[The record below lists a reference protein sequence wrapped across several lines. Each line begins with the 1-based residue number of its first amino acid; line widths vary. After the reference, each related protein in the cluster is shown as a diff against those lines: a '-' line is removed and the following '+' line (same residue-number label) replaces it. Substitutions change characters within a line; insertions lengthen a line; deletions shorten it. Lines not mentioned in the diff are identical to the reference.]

1 MIDFENGKE
10 EEDILINNN
19 DLNDINRYRI
29 PLCSV
34 YLILSIICWVIF
46 LLIGYFAVI
55 QMIIFRNYYA
65 SFIWTIFYYGSNK
78 EPPYCFIQ
86 IHRSIILVLFIITLI
101 FATLQFIYFLIKST
115 YKKDY
120 NIYETMMGKTT
131 KYHFIPLFFISCIFG
146 FGIYLNS
153 NINNM
158 FDDKI
163 PMPKFNILDYV
174 FNISIFGVILSLLI
188 LASLLFIYI
197 KIKIKNETFLK
208 SLLIK
213 KGTFSCL
220 ICLSIYTIFNNIS
233 FFLFK
238 LILTTKIN
246 VFVYMIAAIWRF
258 LNLISFQPN
267 LILSIVFKDITFSVM
282 NLIICLGIILELSSA
297 NEIDYLNIIFNSI
310 IMILSIAS
318 LIFVICKLKNKN

>member
-1 MIDFENGKE
+1 MIDFENEKE
-10 EEDILINNN
+10 EDERKDILIDNI
-19 DLNDINRYRI
+19 DLNDKNRDRI
-29 PLCSV
+29 PLSSV

-55 QMIIFRNYYA
+55 QMIIFRNNNS
-65 SFIWTIFYYGSNK
+65 SFIWSIFIFENSDKETIYS
-78 EPPYCFIQ
+78 FIQ

-101 FATLQFIYFLIKST
+101 FATLQFIYFLIKSI

-120 NIYETMMGKTT
+120 NIYETMMEKTT
-131 KYHFIPLFFISCIFG
+131 KYHFIPLFLISCIFG

-153 NINNM
+153 NINNI
-158 FDDKI
+158 FDDKNNKYDLI
-163 PMPKFNILDYV
+163 NYI

-188 LASLLFIYI
+188 LASLLFFYI

-220 ICLSIYTIFNNIS
+220 ICLSIYTLFNNIN
-233 FFLFK
+233 FFLLKYLDNEKDFNGFV
-238 LILTTKIN
+238 LIIG
-246 VFVYMIAAIWRF
+246 AIWRC

-267 LILSIVFKDITFSVM
+267 LFLSIVFKDITLSVM
-282 NLIICLGIILELSSA
+282 NFII
-297 NEIDYLNIIFNSI
+297 YLDNF
-310 IMILSIAS
+310 
-318 LIFVICKLKNKN
+318 FLKFP